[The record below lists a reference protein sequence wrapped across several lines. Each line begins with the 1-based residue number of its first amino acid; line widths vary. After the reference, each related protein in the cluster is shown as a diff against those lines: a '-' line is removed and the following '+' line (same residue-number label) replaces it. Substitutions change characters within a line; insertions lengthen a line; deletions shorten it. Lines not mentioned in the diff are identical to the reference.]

1 MVFDTGD
8 QDLLTFLE
16 QVLLNGPN
24 MQDVANVLVELWID
38 GHVLSSHGKSLTM
51 FVLVLDVEHERNTRW
66 ILSHHLL

>member
-16 QVLLNGPN
+16 QVLLDSPN

-38 GHVLSSHGKSLTM
+38 GHVLSSHGEPLTM